1 MSPWSD
7 AAASR
12 TGPGASRKGAA
23 HVEALEQVK
32 QWTRERF
39 ALDEAETVMVAEV
52 GGTLPGFPPRET
64 QVGFWTAD
72 GTRHHFRVFKP
83 AVEVAEAD
91 LPPAWMK
98 KALAGDGFDC
108 ECC

>member
-1 MSPWSD
+1 MSLWSD
-7 AAASR
+7 AAR
-12 TGPGASRKGAA
+12 PGPGAPRRGAS
-23 HVEALEQVK
+23 HLEALEQVK

-39 ALDEAETVMVAEV
+39 MLDGADIVMVAEV
-52 GGTLPGFPPRET
+52 AGTLPGFPARET

-72 GTRHHFRVFKP
+72 GTRHHYRVFKP
-83 AVEVAEAD
+83 VVEVIEAD

-98 KALAGDGFDC
+98 DALAGDGFDC

>member
-1 MSPWSD
+1 MSLWSD
-7 AAASR
+7 TSTAGRGAAA
-12 TGPGASRKGAA
+12 PRKGAA
-23 HVEALEQVK
+23 HVDALEQVE

-39 ALDEAETVMVAEV
+39 DLRDHDIVMITEASS
-52 GGTLPGFPPRET
+52 TLPGFPPLET

-83 AVEVAEAD
+83 ATQVKQED
-91 LPPAWMK
+91 LPPAWMRS
-98 KALAGDGFDC
+98 ALAGDGFDC